1 MFQFKTASIIC
12 IILIVFLNQ
21 GYFTPQMRYG
31 FVIKNT
37 MALIFKADKSKSL
50 EHTDKHAY
58 LSIYALS
65 LSVRMELLK

>member
-1 MFQFKTASIIC
+1 MT
-12 IILIVFLNQ
+12 
-21 GYFTPQMRYG
+21 YG
-31 FVIKNT
+31 FVIKNA

>member
-31 FVIKNT
+31 FVIKNA

-58 LSIYALS
+58 LSKYVLS
-65 LSVRMELLK
+65 LGTYGTP